1 MGIPVQVSYDSDV
14 DLALRLMEDA
24 ALAEPR
30 VLRTPNPPAAFLV
43 AFADSG
49 IDLEL
54 GLWINDPEQGQLN
67 LRSSIN
73 RRLWKSFQ
81 AAGIKIPYPQRELR
95 ILGSQDA
102 TDPATPASPAVAPG

>member
-1 MGIPVQVSYDSDV
+1 VSVQVSYDSDV
-14 DLALRLMEDA
+14 DLALRLLEEA

-43 AFADSG
+43 GFAESG

-54 GLWINDPEQGQLN
+54 GVWINDPEQGQLN
-67 LRSSIN
+67 LKSSIN

-95 ILGSQDA
+95 ILGPQGGMDG
-102 TDPATPASPAVAPG
+102 ATPASPAAASG